1 VTAVDL
7 YALLGLPRAAS
18 AAEIERAY
26 RRLARRYH
34 PGVNPGDRVAERL
47 YQQVQEA
54 YVVLGDADRRREYD
68 GGMAPAEE
76 AAPVAFE
83 GFDFSVAADGPLAAT
98 FSELFSDVFQQAARQ
113 ATTPGRGL
121 DVLLTM
127 HLPFE
132 DGVRGCT
139 VPLSVTRHERCAG
152 CQGRGF
158 LARNVAACPGCA
170 GEGTRRW
177 ARGHMVFTKTCEAC
191 GGNGQSVRESCVTC
205 HGSGVTPRTE
215 VVSISVPAGLESGSR
230 LTVPG
235 HGHAGALG
243 GPSGDLYVTVEIGS
257 HRYFTRRGADLHL
270 TLPLAIHEAAFGAVV
285 SIAGLD
291 GPVRVRVPAGVRSGS
306 TIVVRGR
313 GGVKSGIAERGD
325 IVVTVQLA
333 LPPRLD
339 ERSRDLLREFGRIN
353 TDDVRRGI
361 FDQPERG

>member
-1 VTAVDL
+1 VDL
-7 YALLGLPRAAS
+7 YALLGVTRAAS
-18 AAEIERAY
+18 AAEVERAY

-47 YQQVQEA
+47 YQQLQEA
-54 YVVLGDADRRREYD
+54 YVVLGNADRRREYD
-68 GGMAPAEE
+68 RGMAQPGEE
-76 AAPVAFE
+76 GAPVAFE

-113 ATTPGRGL
+113 ATTPDRGL
-121 DVLLTM
+121 DIRLTM

-132 DGVRGCT
+132 DGVRGCQ
-139 VPLSVTRHERCAG
+139 VPLSVTRQERCAG
-152 CQGRGF
+152 CHGRGF
-158 LARNVAACPGCA
+158 LAKTVAACPGCA

-191 GGNGQSVRESCVTC
+191 GGNGQSVRESCLMC

-235 HGHAGALG
+235 HGHAGASG
-243 GPSGDLYVTVEIGS
+243 GPSGDLYVTVEIDS
-257 HRYFTRRGADLHL
+257 HRYFTRRGADLHVS
-270 TLPLAIHEAAFGAVV
+270 LPLAIHEAAFGTV
-285 SIAGLD
+285 ITIDGMD

-313 GGVKSGIAERGD
+313 GGVKPGTAERGD

-333 LPPRLD
+333 LPAKLD
-339 ERSRDLLREFGRIN
+339 ERSRELIREFGRLN
-353 TDDVRRGI
+353 KDDVRRGF
-361 FDQPERG
+361 FDQP

>member
-1 VTAVDL
+1 VDL
-7 YALLGLPRAAS
+7 YALLGVTRAAS
-18 AAEIERAY
+18 AAEVERAY

-34 PGVNPGDRVAERL
+34 PGVNPGDRVAERF
-47 YQQVQEA
+47 YQQLQEA

-68 GGMAPAEE
+68 RGMAPPAED

-98 FSELFSDVFQQAARQ
+98 FSELFSDVFHQAARQ

-121 DVLLTM
+121 DLRLTM

-132 DGVRGCT
+132 DGVRGCQ
-139 VPLSVTRHERCAG
+139 VPLSVTRRERCPG
-152 CQGRGF
+152 CHGQGF
-158 LARNVAACPGCA
+158 LARSVAACPGCA

-191 GGNGQSVRESCVTC
+191 GGNGQSVRESCLMC

-215 VVSISVPAGLESGSR
+215 VVTITVPPGLESGSR

-235 HGHAGALG
+235 HGDAGALG
-243 GPSGDLYVTVEIGS
+243 GTAGDLYVTVEIDS
-257 HRYFTRRGADLHL
+257 HRFFTRRGSDLHL
-270 TLPLAIHEAAFGAVV
+270 TLPLAIHEAAFGAVITV
-285 SIAGLD
+285 AGLD
-291 GPVRVRVPAGVRSGS
+291 GPVRVRVPPGVRSGS

-313 GGVKSGIAERGD
+313 GGVKHGSGERGD

-333 LPPRLD
+333 LPARLD
-339 ERSRDLLREFGRIN
+339 ERSQDLLREFGRIN
-353 TDDVRRGI
+353 DNDDVRRGL
-361 FDQPERG
+361 FDQAE